1 MKIYHKNY
9 YTVIELSDEVY
20 DSANEYILSSSDW
33 DWPRSK
39 VLLGNEREINYL
51 SKLLK
56 IKNSEIDKSDWIKLV
71 KSSLLSDKT

>member
-1 MKIYHKNY
+1 MKVYHKNY
-9 YTVIELSDEVY
+9 YTVIELSDEEY

-56 IKNSEIDKSDWIKLV
+56 IKKSEIDKSDWIKLV
-71 KSSLLSDKT
+71 KTSLLSDKT